1 MIGNN
6 LKVFLILRR
15 LTDNTDE
22 PLLTF
27 LEKDINQ
34 ASLFFEG
41 YVENYQKRENFVL
54 KMIGEFV
61 NKNELKSKNITI
73 KRIYK
78 NIKKIKEEY
87 VQTRLSLNNY
97 IIKQDKNNMVDN
109 LISIFRGKII
119 K

>member
-1 MIGNN
+1 MTGNN

-15 LTDNTDE
+15 LTDNIDE

-41 YVENYQKRENFVL
+41 YVENYKTRENFIL

-61 NKNELKSKNITI
+61 NKNELKSKNIVI

-87 VQTRLSLNNY
+87 EQKKIT
-97 IIKQDKNNMVDN
+97 IK
-109 LISIFRGKII
+109 
-119 K
+119 